1 MPRREDLKHVLV
13 IGSGPIVIGQAAEF
27 DYSGTQACRV
37 LKAEGLRVTLINSNP
52 ASIMTDPEFAD
63 STYIEPI
70 TAAFVEKVIV
80 QQAERG
86 NKIDALLA
94 TLGGQTALNTAVAL
108 YENGALDRHG
118 VEMIGADFE
127 AIQRGEDRQKF
138 KDIVAKVGGESAK
151 SRVCFTMEE
160 VRDTVAELG
169 LPVVVRPSFTM
180 GGLGSGMAYSVE
192 DVERMAGDG
201 LSASPTANVLIEES
215 IFGWK
220 EFELELMR
228 DHRDNVVVVCSI
240 ENFDPMGVHT
250 GDSVTV
256 APAMTLTD
264 REYQTMRDLG
274 IAILREVGVDTG
286 GCNIQFAID
295 PVDGRLVVI
304 EMNPRV
310 SRSSALASKATGFP
324 IAKIAAKLAI
334 GYTLDE
340 IVNDI
345 TKETPACFEP
355 TLDYVVVKAPRFAFE
370 KFPGADPTLTTT
382 MKSVGEAMSLGRN
395 FIEALGKVM
404 RSLETPGRG
413 GFWTGVDPELTVEE
427 LLTRL
432 KTPTDGRLYDI
443 ELALRQGASVEDVAE
458 ASGVDPW
465 FVDQIDGLVHLS
477 AELRA
482 APVLDEE
489 LLRTAKHSG
498 LSDRQIAALR
508 PELAGE
514 DGVRTLR
521 RRLGVHPV
529 YKTVDTCAAEFEAK
543 TPYHYSS
550 YEIDP
555 AAETE
560 VAPQTDKPKVLI
572 LGSGPNRIGQGIEFD
587 YSCVHAATTLS
598 EVGFETVMVNCNP
611 ETVSTDYDTADRL
624 YFEPLTFEDVL
635 EVYHAESA
643 SGAGGPGVVGVIV
656 QLGGQTPL
664 GLAQRLSDAG
674 VPIVGTSP
682 KAIDLA
688 EDRGEFGEVL
698 KNAGLPAPRFGMATS
713 FEQARRIAA
722 DIGYPVLVRP
732 SYVLGGRGMEIVY
745 DDETLRGYITR
756 ATQLSPEHPVLVDRF
771 LEDAIEIDVDA
782 LCDGSEVYIGG
793 VMEHI
798 EEAGIHSGDSACA
811 LPPVTLGKQDIA
823 AVRHATEAIA
833 RGIGVVGLLNVQYA
847 LKDDVLY
854 VLEANP
860 RASRTVPFVSKATAV
875 PLAKACSRIM
885 LGTSIAQLREEGM
898 LAATG
903 DGADVAPNA
912 PIAVKEAVLP
922 FNRFRKADG
931 SQVDSL
937 LGPEM
942 KSTGEVMGIDRDFGT
957 AFAKSQTA
965 AYGSLPAAGTVFV
978 SVANRDKRSLVFPV
992 KRLADLGFRVLA
1004 TEGTAEMLRRNGIP
1018 CDTVRKHFEAPSA
1031 DRPATSAVDAIKA
1044 GEVDMVINTPYGN
1057 SGPRVDGY
1065 EIRSAAVAMNI
1076 PCVTT
1081 VQGASAAVQGIEAG
1095 IRGDIG
1101 VMSLQEL
1108 HSSMGAREQANGPT

>member
-1 MPRREDLKHVLV
+1 MPRRTDLNHVLV
-13 IGSGPIVIGQAAEF
+13 IGSGPIIIGQACEF

-37 LKAEGLRVTLINSNP
+37 LRAEGLTVSLVNSNP
-52 ASIMTDPEFAD
+52 ATIMTDPEYAD
-63 STYIEPI
+63 HTYIEPI
-70 TAAFVEKVIV
+70 TPAFVEKVIA
-80 QQAERG
+80 QQAARG
-86 NKIDALLA
+86 RPIDALLA

-108 YENGALDRHG
+108 SENGVLDRYG
-118 VEMIGADFE
+118 VELIGADFE

-138 KDIVAKVGGESAK
+138 KDIVTKVGGESAR
-151 SRVCFTMEE
+151 SRVCFTMAE
-160 VRDTVAELG
+160 VRETVDELG

-180 GGLGSGMAYSVE
+180 GGLGSGMAHSLE
-192 DVERMAGDG
+192 DVDRMAGEG
-201 LSASPTANVLIEES
+201 LTASPSANVLIEES

-220 EFELELMR
+220 EYELELMR
-228 DHRDNVVVVCSI
+228 DGNDNVVVVCSI
-240 ENFDPMGVHT
+240 ENLDPMGVHT

-264 REYQTMRDLG
+264 REYQVMRDLG

-286 GCNIQFAID
+286 GCNIQFAVD
-295 PVDGRLVVI
+295 PSDGRLVVI

-340 IVNDI
+340 ILNDI
-345 TKETPACFEP
+345 TRQTPACFEP

-382 MKSVGEAMSLGRN
+382 MKSVGEAMSMGRN
-395 FIEALGKVM
+395 FVEALGKVM
-404 RSLETPGRG
+404 RSLETTRT
-413 GFWTGVDPELTVEE
+413 GFWTGEDDDGWVDDVLA
-427 LLTRL
+427 RL
-432 KTPTDGRLYDI
+432 RTPTEGRLYDI
-443 ELALRQGASVEDVAE
+443 ELALRLGASVEQVAE

-465 FVDQIDGLVHLS
+465 FVDQINGLVGLR
-477 AELRA
+477 AELID
-482 APVLDEE
+482 APVLNAE
-489 LLRTAKHSG
+489 LLRRAKHNG

-514 DGVRTLR
+514 TGVRTLR
-521 RRLGVHPV
+521 RRLGIHPV
-529 YKTVDTCAAEFEAK
+529 FKTVDTCAAEFEAK
-543 TPYHYSS
+543 TPYHYST
-550 YEIDP
+550 YELDP

-598 EVGFETVMVNCNP
+598 EAGFETVMINCNP

-635 EVYHAESA
+635 EVYHAESR
-643 SGAGGPGVVGVIV
+643 SGAGGPGVVGAIV

-664 GLAQRLSDAG
+664 GLAHRLEAAG
-674 VPIVGTSP
+674 VPIVGTRP
-682 KAIDLA
+682 EAIDLA
-688 EDRGEFGEVL
+688 EDRGRFGQVL
-698 KNAGLPAPRFGMATS
+698 INAGLPAPKFGTATS
-713 FEQARRIAA
+713 FEEAREIAA
-722 DIGYPVLVRP
+722 TIGYPVLVRP

-745 DDETLRGYITR
+745 DEKTLHGYITR

-782 LCDGSEVYIGG
+782 LCDGTEVYIGG

-811 LPPVTLGKQDIA
+811 LPPVTLGRSDIE
-823 AVRHATEAIA
+823 AVRRATEAIA
-833 RGIGVVGLLNVQYA
+833 HGVGVVGLLNVQYA

-875 PLAKACSRIM
+875 PLAKACARVM
-885 LGTSIAQLREEGM
+885 LGASISELREEGL
-898 LAATG
+898 LARHG
-903 DGADVAPNA
+903 DGSSPGPTV

-922 FNRFRKADG
+922 FRRFRRVDG
-931 SQVDSL
+931 SGVDSL

-942 KSTGEVMGIDRDFGT
+942 KSTGEVMGIDHDFGS
-957 AFAKSQTA
+957 AFAKSQAA
-965 AYGSLPAAGTVFV
+965 AYGSLPTEGTVFV

-1018 CDTVRKHFEAPSA
+1018 CDIVRKHFEAPGA
-1031 DRPATSAVDAIKA
+1031 GLAAMTAIDAINA
-1044 GEVDMVINTPYGN
+1044 GEVHMVVNTPYGN
-1057 SGPRVDGY
+1057 SGPRIDGY
-1065 EIRSAAVAMNI
+1065 EIRSAAVSMNI
-1076 PCVTT
+1076 PCITT
-1081 VQGASAAVQGIEAG
+1081 VQGASAAVQGIEAA

-1101 VMSLQEL
+1101 VRSLQEL
-1108 HSSMGAREQANGPT
+1108 HAALGGA

>member
-1 MPRREDLKHVLV
+1 
-13 IGSGPIVIGQAAEF
+13 
-27 DYSGTQACRV
+27 
-37 LKAEGLRVTLINSNP
+37 
-52 ASIMTDPEFAD
+52 
-63 STYIEPI
+63 
-70 TAAFVEKVIV
+70 
-80 QQAERG
+80 
-86 NKIDALLA
+86 
-94 TLGGQTALNTAVAL
+94 
-108 YENGALDRHG
+108 
-118 VEMIGADFE
+118 
-127 AIQRGEDRQKF
+127 
-138 KDIVAKVGGESAK
+138 
-151 SRVCFTMEE
+151 
-160 VRDTVAELG
+160 
-169 LPVVVRPSFTM
+169 
-180 GGLGSGMAYSVE
+180 
-192 DVERMAGDG
+192 
-201 LSASPTANVLIEES
+201 VLIEES

-228 DHRDNVVVVCSI
+228 DGHDNVVVVCSI
-240 ENFDPMGVHT
+240 ENVDPMGVHT

-264 REYQTMRDLG
+264 REYQKMRDLG

-286 GCNIQFAID
+286 GCNIQFAVN
-295 PVDGRLVVI
+295 PQDGRLIVI

-340 IVNDI
+340 ILNDI

-370 KFPGADPTLTTT
+370 KFPGADATLTTT

-404 RSLETPGRG
+404 RSLETDRA
-413 GFWTGVDPELTVEE
+413 GFWTKPDPPQGSVSVED
-427 LLTRL
+427 LLEGL

-443 ELALRQGASVEDVAE
+443 ELALRLGATVEQTSQ

-465 FVDQIDGLVHLS
+465 FVEQIAGLVALRS
-477 AELRA
+477 ELQD
-482 APVLDEE
+482 APVLDGE
-489 LLRTAKHSG
+489 LLRRSKHHG

-514 DGVRTLR
+514 VGVRALR
-521 RRLGVHPV
+521 RRLGIHPV
-529 YKTVDTCAAEFEAK
+529 FKTVDTCAAEFEAK

-550 YEIDP
+550 YETDP

-560 VAPQTDKPKVLI
+560 VAPQADKPKVLI

-598 EVGFETVMVNCNP
+598 EAGFETVMINCNP

-635 EVYHAESA
+635 EVYYAESA
-643 SGAGGPGVVGVIV
+643 SGKGGPGVVGAIV

-664 GLAQRLSDAG
+664 GLAQRLADAG

-682 KAIDLA
+682 KAINLA
-688 EDRGEFGEVL
+688 EDRGAFGEVL
-698 KNAGLPAPRFGMATS
+698 NIAGLPAPRFGTATS

-745 DDETLRGYITR
+745 DEETLQGYITR
-756 ATQLSPEHPVLVDRF
+756 ATELSPEHPVLVDRF

-782 LCDGSEVYIGG
+782 LCDGTDVYIGG
-793 VMEHI
+793 IMEHI

-811 LPPVTLGKQDIA
+811 LPPVTLGRSDIES
-823 AVRHATEAIA
+823 VRRATEAIA
-833 RGIGVVGLLNVQYA
+833 HGIGVVGLLNVQYA

-875 PLAKACSRIM
+875 PLAKACARIM
-885 LGTSIAQLREEGM
+885 LGASIAQLRTEGV
-898 LAATG
+898 LARTG
-903 DGADVAPNA
+903 DGAVAPRNA
-912 PIAVKEAVLP
+912 PVAVKEAVLP
-922 FNRFRKADG
+922 FHRFRKADG
-931 SQVDSL
+931 AQIDSL

-942 KSTGEVMGIDRDFGT
+942 KSTGEVMGIDHDFGT

-965 AYGSLPAAGTVFV
+965 AYGSLPTEGTVFV
-978 SVANRDKRSLVFPV
+978 SVANRDKRSMVFPV

-1004 TEGTAEMLRRNGIP
+1004 TAGTAEMLRRNGIP
-1018 CDTVRKHFEAPSA
+1018 CDEVRKHFEPPG
-1031 DRPATSAVDAIKA
+1031 DGRPAASAVDAIRA
-1044 GEVDMVINTPYGN
+1044 GEIDMVINTPYGN
-1057 SGPRVDGY
+1057 SGPRIDGY
-1065 EIRSAAVAMNI
+1065 EIRSAAVSMNI

-1108 HSSMGAREQANGPT
+1108 HSVLGP